1 MMKLKMCGSF
11 LTEVVGVPDIDWN
24 SDWSEDKD
32 MLWCF
37 LQGMEADTKTRLYSI
52 ACNNEVI

>member
-37 LQGMEADTKTRLYSI
+37 LAGVGS
-52 ACNNEVI
+52 

>member
-11 LTEVVGVPDIDWN
+11 LKEVVQKMYRVPDIDWN
-24 SDWSEDKD
+24 SDWSEDKH

-37 LQGMEADTKTRLYSI
+37 FAGDGS
-52 ACNNEVI
+52 

>member
-11 LTEVVGVPDIDWN
+11 LKEVVQKIYGVPDIDWN

-37 LQGMEADTKTRLYSI
+37 FAGVGS
-52 ACNNEVI
+52 